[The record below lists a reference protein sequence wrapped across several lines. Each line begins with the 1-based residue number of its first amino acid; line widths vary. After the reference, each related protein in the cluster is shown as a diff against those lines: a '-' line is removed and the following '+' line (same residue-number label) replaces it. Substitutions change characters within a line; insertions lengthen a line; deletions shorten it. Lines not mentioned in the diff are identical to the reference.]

1 MFSEKK
7 KRKIPF
13 SFFAKIIVFVI
24 LLSLFFYAEG
34 LLQHRWVNQV
44 FRGLSTFLI
53 PSIIFSIIR
62 VTIISL
68 YNARHANRSVRGN
81 FVLGINRLTTILDMT
96 FLIIGIM
103 VAFGINPVNFLTS
116 LTIVAMAIALI
127 FREYITNM
135 LSGLFIMFSEQFSV
149 GDRIQVGEHKGR
161 IVDVTFAHIEI
172 QNEED
177 DIVMIP
183 NNTVFT
189 NPVLNLSAHRSHLFT
204 VKFELPLQT
213 AANVL
218 ELEKEIREILRNHP
232 NLDKANT
239 MDLEVVE
246 IGKDF
251 IRYKVELYAVSSSNR
266 LHKQLENEL
275 MRSILDYEN
284 RRIRSSEL

>member
-1 MFSEKK
+1 MSTERK
-7 KRKIPF
+7 KRKIPLA
-13 SFFAKIIVFVI
+13 FFVKIIVFVI

-34 LLQHRWVNQV
+34 LLEHKWVNQL
-44 FRGLSTFLI
+44 FRGLNTFLI
-53 PSIIFSIIR
+53 PSIIFAIIR

-81 FVLGINRLTTILDMT
+81 FVLGINRLTTILDVT
-96 FLIIGIM
+96 FLIMGLM
-103 VAFGINPVNFLTS
+103 VSFGINPLEFLTS

-149 GDRIQVGEHKGR
+149 GDRIQIGEHKGR

-183 NNTVFT
+183 NNIVFT
-189 NPVLNLSAHRSHLFT
+189 SPVLNLSAHRSHLFT

-213 AANVL
+213 AANVQ
-218 ELEKEIREILRNHP
+218 ELEGEIRSVLRNHP
-232 NLDKANT
+232 NLDKGNT
-239 MDLEVVE
+239 IDLEVVE

-275 MRSILDYEN
+275 MRYILTFED
-284 RRIRSSEL
+284 RRLRSS